1 MGTFDCK
8 HEETPLSTRAV
19 QHHIESLDDPR
30 LVAYRHLKETNATRW
45 AQRFVAEG
53 EKLVV
58 RLLASGLSVESLLVG
73 LRHAERFGQLAD
85 ASTAVYVVPDEW
97 IEQIVGF
104 DFHRGVLACGKRPQ
118 RRRLSEIPAPT
129 GQRATVVVCPN
140 VQDPE
145 NLGAI
150 LRLSGAFGVDAVLL
164 GPDCPNPYSR
174 RVLRV
179 SMGAAFTLPI
189 VEAADL
195 ETELAALAHDWGC
208 QRWATVLDASAEPL
222 AGLARPQRLALLL
235 GSEGHG
241 LGERWIAH
249 CDRQVTI
256 PMRPGTDSL
265 NVAVATGIFLYQL
278 DQMAT

>member
-1 MGTFDCK
+1 MGSFAGDEK
-8 HEETPLSTRAV
+8 KAV
-19 QHHIESLDDPR
+19 QYLIESLDDPR
-30 LVAYRHLKETNATRW
+30 LTAYRHLKETNATRW

-58 RLLASGLSVESLLVG
+58 RLLASGLPVESLLVG
-73 LRHAERFGQLAD
+73 QRHAERFCDLGGPAL
-85 ASTAVYVVPDEW
+85 AVYVVPDAW

-104 DFHRGVLACGKRPQ
+104 DFHRGVLACGQRPA
-118 RRRLSEIPAPT
+118 RRRLSDLAAPT
-129 GQRATVVVCPN
+129 GVQTTVVVCPN

-150 LRLSGAFGVDAVLL
+150 LRLSGAFGVDAVLV
-164 GPDCPNPYSR
+164 GPDCPNPFSR

-179 SMGAAFTLPI
+179 SMGAAFALPI
-189 VEAADL
+189 VEADDL
-195 ETELAALAHDWGC
+195 ETELAALADAWGC
-208 QRWATVLDASAEPL
+208 ERWGTVLDVSAEPL
-222 AGLARPQRLALLL
+222 AGLVRPARLALLL

-241 LGERWIAH
+241 LGPRWIAH

-278 DQMAT
+278 GQMSC

>member
-1 MGTFDCK
+1 MAIQQ
-8 HEETPLSTRAV
+8 L
-19 QHHIESLDDPR
+19 IESLDDPR

-45 AQRFVAEG
+45 AHRFVAEG

-58 RLLASGLSVESLLVG
+58 RLLASGVPVESLLVG
-73 LRHAERFGQLAD
+73 QRHAEQFCHLGGPAV
-85 ASTAVYVVPDEW
+85 AVYVVPDAW

-104 DFHRGVLACGKRPQ
+104 DFHRGVLACGVRPAL
-118 RRRLSEIPAPT
+118 RRLSELPAPT
-129 GQRATVVVCPN
+129 GAQTTVVVCPN

-164 GPDCPNPYSR
+164 GPDCPNPFSR
-174 RVLRV
+174 RRAARCRWEPVLLCR
-179 SMGAAFTLPI
+179 SSRRAISKPSWRPLPTRGGASA
-189 VEAADL
+189 
-195 ETELAALAHDWGC
+195 
-208 QRWATVLDASAEPL
+208 WATVLDASAEPL
-222 AGLARPQRLALLL
+222 ASLVRPPRLALLL

-241 LGERWIAH
+241 LGPRWIAH

-278 DQMAT
+278 GQMVS

>member
-1 MGTFDCK
+1 M
-8 HEETPLSTRAV
+8 
-19 QHHIESLDDPR
+19 QHLIESLDDPR
-30 LVAYRHLKETNATRW
+30 LVAYRHLKETNATRS

-58 RLLASGLSVESLLVG
+58 RLLASGLPVESLLVG
-73 LRHAERFGQLAD
+73 RHHAERFCHLVGPA
-85 ASTAVYVVPDEW
+85 APVYVVADAW

-104 DFHRGVLACGKRPQ
+104 DFHRGVLACGPRPT
-118 RRRLSEIPAPT
+118 RRRLAELTAPT
-129 GQRATVVVCPN
+129 GAQTTVVVCPN

-164 GPDCPNPYSR
+164 GPDCPNPFSR

-179 SMGAAFTLPI
+179 SMGAGFALPI
-189 VEAADL
+189 VEADDL
-195 ETELAALAHDWGC
+195 ETELAALAERWGC
-208 QRWATVLDASAEPL
+208 QRWATVLDVSAEPL
-222 AGLARPQRLALLL
+222 AGLVRPARLALLV

-241 LGERWIAH
+241 LGPRWIAH
-249 CDRQVTI
+249 CDRRVTI

-278 DQMAT
+278 GQLPG

>member
-1 MGTFDCK
+1 
-8 HEETPLSTRAV
+8 V
-19 QHHIESLDDPR
+19 QYLIESLDDPR
-30 LVAYRHLKETNATRW
+30 LAAYRHLKETNATRW
-45 AQRFVAEG
+45 AHRFVAEG

-58 RLLASGLSVESLLVG
+58 RLLASGMPVESLLVG
-73 LRHAERFGQLAD
+73 QRHAERFCQPDG
-85 ASTAVYVVPDEW
+85 STVAVYVVPDAW

-104 DFHRGVLACGKRPQ
+104 DFHRGVLACGRRPT
-118 RRRLSEIPAPT
+118 RRRLSELAAPSRPET
-129 GQRATVVVCPN
+129 TVVVCPN

-164 GPDCPNPYSR
+164 GPDCPNPFSR

-179 SMGAAFTLPI
+179 SMGASFALPI

-195 ETELAALAHDWGC
+195 EVELTALADVWGC

-222 AGLARPQRLALLL
+222 AGLIRPARLALLL

-241 LGERWIAH
+241 LGPRWIAH
-249 CDRQVTI
+249 CDRRVTI

-278 DQMAT
+278 GQMAR

>member
-1 MGTFDCK
+1 L
-8 HEETPLSTRAV
+8 E
-19 QHHIESLDDPR
+19 
-30 LVAYRHLKETNATRW
+30 AYRHLKETNATRW
-45 AQRFVAEG
+45 AHRFIAEG

-58 RLLASGLSVESLLVG
+58 RLLASGLPVESLLVSQ
-73 LRHAERFGQLAD
+73 RHAERFCDLGA
-85 ASTAVYVVPDEW
+85 AAARVYVVPDAW

-104 DFHRGVLACGKRPQ
+104 DFHRGVLACGERPSC
-118 RRRLSEIPAPT
+118 RHLSQLTPPAGSQT
-129 GQRATVVVCPN
+129 TVVVCPN

-164 GPDCPNPYSR
+164 GPDCPNPFSR

-179 SMGAAFTLPI
+179 SMGAAFALPI
-189 VEAADL
+189 VEAEDL
-195 ETELAALAHDWGC
+195 ETELAALAETWGC
-208 QRWATVLDASAEPL
+208 QRWATVLDATAEPL
-222 AGLARPQRLALLL
+222 AGLVRPARLALLL

-241 LGERWIAH
+241 LGPRWIAH
-249 CDRQVTI
+249 CDRRVTI

-278 DQMAT
+278 GQMAS